1 MIASAAVSATLWL
14 RATSIHIDL
23 PLRDLLRMMR
33 RSMVVALLAG
43 MGPALAL
50 WVYGTH
56 PDAPLMPLLMGGTLG
71 LAGLIAGIF
80 TCQHPLRQELV
91 SAWNRVRH
99 SPHDETL

>member
-33 RSMVVALLAG
+33 RSMVVALLSG

-50 WVYGTH
+50 WVYGAH

-71 LAGLIAGIF
+71 LAGFILGIMLVK
-80 TCQHPLRQELV
+80 HPLRMEITKVLARLGSTPD
-91 SAWNRVRH
+91 SA
-99 SPHDETL
+99 P